1 MQKEEQDPA
10 TKKEMTGYIV
20 GLLDRLDKEK
30 AKVSQL
36 PGYANGAAYVEEKA
50 TMIFDVAD
58 AQDRTGNATKET
70 ATNFYVAQ
78 TLFESLKLFGPLSH
92 SVEERAKYAK
102 WKAVEITK
110 ALKSGVKPQPGP
122 PPTAAA
128 SIPPQTNTPV
138 GAPAPF
144 IATTPYSAPIAA
156 TTPYSAPI
164 AAAAPYLAPAP
175 APAPASAPK
184 PAPVVPAAAHA
195 QASTQQRAAA
205 LAAVQAT
212 AGVTTAGVD
221 TAAITEAQRFA
232 RFAVSALQFEDVP
245 TAVKNL
251 RLALQTL
258 GEQ

>member
-144 IATTPYSAPIAA
+144 IATTPIAA